1 MSARAWLGTNLHE
14 NPDSM
19 NTQLCVST
27 ALAEKMIQ
35 SVMKRD
41 LVTGETTLEQICL
54 PAAHIHK

>member
-1 MSARAWLGTNLHE
+1 MSAWAWLGTNLHE

-19 NTQLCVST
+19 KTWLCVST
-27 ALAEKMIQ
+27 ASAEKMIQ

-41 LVTGETTLEQICL
+41 LVMAEMSFEQICL